1 MADTDLKS
9 RIGKT
14 ASAAVAAVLSA
25 FMYMAFNYIAAIGAA
40 VILLLAVRLVIY
52 KKELKTFDAALS
64 AGTAVCIAG
73 ATAAAAHH
81 IPRTLFVTAA
91 SVITLCLLTIPA
103 AEDVKKGRRK
113 AGGIAVFISGCAF
126 FCLVIIPLFVSAI
139 FPDAAVKLMQTALEP
154 YPEAPE
160 MTVEVSG
167 GRTIYRD
174 VTYESGYPNS
184 TYTVYSVKDS
194 DAVFFYIHGGGLV
207 WGDKEEARQNIYQSS
222 LTSAG
227 YSVVTVDYALAP
239 GNRFPDQLIQ
249 INDALAFFIRHAGEY
264 GIGTGRIIVGGD
276 SAGGMLAGLLAAVN
290 TDPSYAEKAG
300 VTPATSGTGITLKGF
315 VSIAGLVDA
324 PRFGKTGSVFSD
336 WFYDIMAR
344 CAFGRADY
352 ASDEN
357 FAELSSVLENITAS
371 FPPSFVSDGNAR
383 TFTDQGK
390 DLIAKLEGY
399 GVPNCGNFP
408 HRSRARLTH
417 TWELDTSTEEGR
429 INFEKTLAFM
439 DEYMR

>member
-103 AEDVKKGRRK
+103 AEDIKKGRRK

-126 FCLVIIPLFVSAI
+126 FCLVIIPLFVFAI

-207 WGDKEEARQNIYQSS
+207 
-222 LTSAG
+222 
-227 YSVVTVDYALAP
+227 
-239 GNRFPDQLIQ
+239 
-249 INDALAFFIRHAGEY
+249 
-264 GIGTGRIIVGGD
+264 
-276 SAGGMLAGLLAAVN
+276 
-290 TDPSYAEKAG
+290 
-300 VTPATSGTGITLKGF
+300 
-315 VSIAGLVDA
+315 
-324 PRFGKTGSVFSD
+324 
-336 WFYDIMAR
+336 
-344 CAFGRADY
+344 
-352 ASDEN
+352 
-357 FAELSSVLENITAS
+357 
-371 FPPSFVSDGNAR
+371 
-383 TFTDQGK
+383 
-390 DLIAKLEGY
+390 
-399 GVPNCGNFP
+399 
-408 HRSRARLTH
+408 
-417 TWELDTSTEEGR
+417 
-429 INFEKTLAFM
+429 
-439 DEYMR
+439 

>member
-1 MADTDLKS
+1 
-9 RIGKT
+9 
-14 ASAAVAAVLSA
+14 
-25 FMYMAFNYIAAIGAA
+25 
-40 VILLLAVRLVIY
+40 
-52 KKELKTFDAALS
+52 
-64 AGTAVCIAG
+64 
-73 ATAAAAHH
+73 
-81 IPRTLFVTAA
+81 
-91 SVITLCLLTIPA
+91 
-103 AEDVKKGRRK
+103 
-113 AGGIAVFISGCAF
+113 
-126 FCLVIIPLFVSAI
+126 
-139 FPDAAVKLMQTALEP
+139 
-154 YPEAPE
+154 
-160 MTVEVSG
+160 
-167 GRTIYRD
+167 
-174 VTYESGYPNS
+174 
-184 TYTVYSVKDS
+184 
-194 DAVFFYIHGGGLV
+194 
-207 WGDKEEARQNIYQSS
+207 
-222 LTSAG
+222 
-227 YSVVTVDYALAP
+227 
-239 GNRFPDQLIQ
+239 
-249 INDALAFFIRHAGEY
+249 
-264 GIGTGRIIVGGD
+264 
-276 SAGGMLAGLLAAVN
+276 MLAGLLAAVN
-290 TDPSYAEKAG
+290 TEPSGAEKAG

-352 ASDEN
+352 ATDES

-408 HRSRARLTH
+408 PRSRARLTH